1 MASMLQKYAPPRS
14 AEPIR
19 VAVIGTGFGEA
30 VHLPA
35 LSQIPDFSIAAV
47 CSRRADHAH
56 AAARLY
62 GAALSTTDYRDL
74 VERSDIDAFIVATPP
89 HLHHPMT
96 MTILSAGKH
105 VIVEKPMARTVAE
118 AKDMVRMAERA
129 GVAAMVNHEFRFVPA
144 RAYAHE
150 LISAG
155 YIGEPYSASMSF
167 YRSSLNDPRGVPF
180 SWLMEEDKA
189 GGMLGAIGS
198 HHIDSMRWWMGD
210 IRSASGALSTMVR
223 KRKAGDS
230 QQMLNVTADDNFAVV
245 MQFHNG
251 AIGTIHYSATATHE
265 PNDHIVISGSEGTI
279 VLTADGRLQAG
290 QQGQLVADMLIP
302 ERYIRGAATGPHP
315 LIHPTVYLLRQWAEA
330 IRTGQTQA
338 PSFEDGF
345 KVQEAIDA
353 IGRSVQTGRSVE
365 LKRVQ
370 QRGRTTT
377 T

>member
-1 MASMLQKYAPPRS
+1 MLQRYSPPKS

-35 LSQIPDFSIAAV
+35 LRQVPDFSVAAV

-56 AAARLY
+56 AAAQLY
-62 GAALSTTDYRDL
+62 GASLSTTDYRDL
-74 VERSDIDAFIVATPP
+74 VDRSDIDAFIVATPP
-89 HLHHPMT
+89 HLHHGMT
-96 MTILSAGKH
+96 MTILGAGKH

-118 AKDMVRMAERA
+118 ARDMVRMAERA
-129 GVAAMVNHEFRFVPA
+129 GVAAMVNHEFRFLPA
-144 RAYAHE
+144 RSYARE
-150 LISAG
+150 LIEGG

-180 SWLMEEDKA
+180 TWLMEEDKA

-198 HHIDSMRWWMGD
+198 HHIDSLRWWMGD

-230 QQMLNVTADDNFAVV
+230 QQMLNVSADDNFAVV
-245 MQFHNG
+245 LQFTNG
-251 AIGTIHYSATATHE
+251 AIGSIHYSATATHD
-265 PNDHIVISGSEGTI
+265 PPDHIVISGSDGTL
-279 VLTADGRLQAG
+279 VLTADGRLQG
-290 QQGQLVADMLIP
+290 GRKGELVADLLIP
-302 ERYIRGAATGPHP
+302 EHYIRGAAYGAHP
-315 LIHPTVYLLRQWAEA
+315 LIHPTVYLLRQWAAA
-330 IRTGQTQA
+330 IRTGSAQS

-345 KVQEAIDA
+345 RVQEAIDA

-365 LKRVQ
+365 L
-370 QRGRTTT
+370 QRSQRAKHATT
-377 T
+377 